1 MSNLLA
7 AVDNIYFW
15 MSPRK
20 VQVVVMLRRKRNMT
34 ITDRDISTVMDVS
47 VGVVSR
53 YKHYMIVRPDAP
65 FRRPGRPS
73 PLDDV
78 FPHEKNFI
86 RDETTHH
93 RSVTIGVLMEYL
105 ADTHNV
111 FVSRRNLWEYMT
123 NHGYAYVWGVPTED
137 HRAVPNIPGLT
148 QFYTRDLPEAVN
160 GVHPS
165 LVYNSDEMGTER
177 FADKKEHQ
185 VFVLES
191 EAPADGTVA
200 IGIERTARRCTLLAC
215 IALDGTCLKPAI
227 ITKNR
232 TVNSRLF
239 EKGLTPKDIAMY
251 WTENS
256 FMDGDTFYKWL

>member
-1 MSNLLA
+1 MRRDVVFANVDSFLDTDKALAMSNLIRS
-7 AVDNIYFW
+7 VENPYFW
-15 MSPRK
+15 TSPRK
-20 VQVVVMLRRKRNMT
+20 VQVVAMLRRLRT
-34 ITDRDISTVMDVS
+34 RVIAHCDIAKVMGVS
-47 VGVVSR
+47 EGAVSR
-53 YKHYMIVRPDAP
+53 YCSYLRLRPDAP

-78 FPHEKNFI
+78 FPHVKNFI
-86 RDETTHH
+86 RDETEER
-93 RSVTIGVLMEYL
+93 RSVTIGVLMEYI

-165 LVYNSDEMGTER
+165 LVYNVDEMGAER
-177 FADKKEHQ
+177 FADRKQVQ
-185 VFVLES
+185 VFVPEA
-191 EAPADGTVA
+191 EAPDDGTVP
-200 IGIERTARRCTLLAC
+200 IGIERSTRRCTLVAC
-215 IALDGTCLKPAI
+215 IALDGTRLKPAI
-227 ITKNR
+227 FTKNR

-239 EKGLTPKDIAMY
+239 ETD
-251 WTENS
+251 
-256 FMDGDTFYKWL
+256 